1 MPMAAATMA
10 LLLFVYTRT
19 SINAAKLNAKLH
31 READGG
37 QISWRN
43 QSLRQHGQM
52 ELPEEPIPEQG
63 KVARFLDKVTTAR
76 RAPGEGNGLET
87 GGAGREDMRIREK
100 VAEMKGR

>member
-1 MPMAAATMA
+1 MAAATMA

-19 SINAAKLNAKLH
+19 SIKAAKANAKLH

-52 ELPEEPIPEQG
+52 ELPKEPIPDQG
-63 KVARFLDKVTTAR
+63 KVVRFLDKVTTAR
-76 RAPGEGNGLET
+76 RDPKGDGVDARGIGGEE
-87 GGAGREDMRIREK
+87 MKIREK

>member
-1 MPMAAATMA
+1 MPIAAATMA

-19 SINAAKLNAKLH
+19 SINAAKANAKLH

-52 ELPEEPIPEQG
+52 ELPEEPMPV
-63 KVARFLDKVTTAR
+63 VARFLDNVTTPR
-76 RAPGEGNGLET
+76 RAPPKAPD
-87 GGAGREDMRIREK
+87 GGAWARGAGAEDAKIREK
-100 VAEMKGR
+100 AAEMRGR